1 VHFLKEK
8 RKEKKQNNHKRLRI
22 GIKTSKR
29 INMHFLKEEREKKKT
44 K

>member
-8 RKEKKQNNHKRLRI
+8 REEKKNNHKRLRI
-22 GIKTSKR
+22 GIKITKR
-29 INMHFLKEEREKKKT
+29 INMHFLREEREKKKT